1 MKWQALSSLFLSLL
15 LMLGTVGLFGCDR
28 DRVEVSSP
36 INISPISPKASPVT
50 IGKLTEV
57 SPPKVIQSLNKFL
70 DQYQP
75 QVKIL
80 SPQPGETLSSTAV
93 EVKLSLQDLPTFQDQ
108 KLQSG
113 PNLHLIVDN
122 NPYIAIYDPNQP
134 YFLKDLAPGTH
145 TLRVFAARPWHESFK
160 NEGAFDLVTFNV
172 ITQTGDNSPDPNLP
186 ILTFNH
192 PQGEFGAEP
201 ILLDYYLTNAPLHG
215 VDEEEADSGLQDWR
229 IRVTVNGESF
239 VVDSWQ
245 SLYLKGFNEGENWI
259 QLEFLNDKGDRV
271 DNVFN
276 NTVRVLTYHSQG
288 QDTLSKI
295 TRGELSVEQIQQIV
309 DPTYTPKET
318 TDKTLPA
325 DIPADADISDS
336 PSEITSEP
344 LPQTRPDKTLPPRES
359 KEANAKASPSP
370 SNEIAPTEQA
380 DGLELKTQIP
390 ADKGS
395 EEQPEPILKSESA
408 KVEPAKI
415 EPAKVGLE
423 VEPREEWVPE
433 SPSQFVPN
441 KPVPPTSQPEIESPQ
456 SIENLPENLNKKINA
471 IAKPKPLK
479 PASKAFESESKTET
493 VTSSLDKI
501 FEENAEPIEVFEP
514 DFSVS
519 TPNSPED
526 KPLSPGIRYF
536 DEDIE

>member
-1 MKWQALSSLFLSLL
+1 LKWQALSSLFLSLL

-28 DRVEVSSP
+28 VEVSSP
-36 INISPISPKASPVT
+36 LNISPISPKASPVT

-57 SPPKVIQSLNKFL
+57 SPPKVIQALNKVL

-80 SPQPGETLSSTAV
+80 SPRPGETLSSTTV
-93 EVKLSLQDLPTFQDQ
+93 DVKLSLQDLPTFQDQ

-122 NPYIAIYDPNQP
+122 NPYIAIYDPSQP
-134 YFLKDLAPGTH
+134 YLLKDLAPGTH

-160 NEGAFDLVTFNV
+160 NEGAYDQVTFNV

-186 ILTFNH
+186 ILTFNQ
-192 PQGEFGAEP
+192 PKGEFGAEP

-295 TRGELSVEQIQQIV
+295 TRGELSVEQVRQIV
-309 DPTYTPKET
+309 DPTYTPQET
-318 TDKTLPA
+318 ADKTLPA
-325 DIPADADISDS
+325 GTLDS
-336 PSEITSEP
+336 TSEITSEP
-344 LPQTRPDKTLPPRES
+344 FLQTGTDETLPTRES
-359 KEANAKASPSP
+359 KEANAKAPPSP
-370 SNEIAPTEQA
+370 SNEIAPKEQA
-380 DGLELKTQIP
+380 DRLEIKTQIP
-390 ADKGS
+390 TEEVP
-395 EEQPEPILKSESA
+395 EEQPEPILKSE
-408 KVEPAKI
+408 PAN
-415 EPAKVGLE
+415 VGLE
-423 VEPREEWVPE
+423 VEPRVEWVPE
-433 SPSQFVPN
+433 SSSQFVPT
-441 KPVPPTSQPEIESPQ
+441 KPVPPTSQPVLKSPQ
-456 SIENLPENLNKKINA
+456 SLEDLNKDLHKKINA
-471 IAKPKPLK
+471 IAKPEPLK
-479 PASKAFESESKTET
+479 PASKAIESKSQTET

-501 FEENAEPIEVFEP
+501 FEEKTEPIEVFKP

-519 TPNSPED
+519 TPNSPDD
-526 KPLSPGIRYF
+526 KPLSPGIRYY